1 MSSDSKYDEI
11 ISQLKSGKSSDAL
24 IKALLNTGVESF
36 TRIDRNLY
44 FRITTAGTG
53 FWVYQYRIASKVK
66 RMTMGTYGK
75 RPDGMPLSDARISLA
90 EAKGSL
96 NAGIDPLAEKKR
108 ARSANYKT
116 VNDLALDW
124 LEEIKKHLQ
133 HPGIPTRIYNQEIKP
148 RIGDFALN
156 SLTGLDIREVLKFV
170 KQRKKT
176 ERLTIINDT
185 LMYLKQ
191 LFDHGIT
198 LGLIH
203 NNPAMAFKA
212 KHAGGPERSR
222 DRVPSIDEWEI
233 IFSVMR
239 ENQIHFT
246 RDNYLAVALLL
257 VLGVR
262 KGELIGLT
270 WAELDLEKKVWYL
283 SEERAKNGHAIDI
296 PLPTQ
301 AIGWLRELKIRAG
314 NSDYVFPSRRAS
326 KRRGYISDDTL
337 NHALTGLF
345 GKKTGK
351 HNSSSGNVLGIAGIE
366 YFVIHDIRRSLRTIM
381 SKNDVRTEVAEKCIN
396 HVKRGVEGIYNRD
409 AFFEERVAA
418 HQKLADQISPL
429 VN

>member
-1 MSSDSKYDEI
+1 MSPTSKFDEI
-11 ISQLKSGKSSDAL
+11 VSHLKSGKNSDAL
-24 IKALLNTGVESF
+24 IRSLLHTGVESF

-53 FWVYQYRIASKVK
+53 FWVYQYKVSSKVR
-66 RMTMGTYGK
+66 RMTLGTYGK
-75 RPDGMPLSDARISLA
+75 RPDGMPLSDARIAMA
-90 EAKGSL
+90 EAKGEL

-108 ARSANYKT
+108 ARSANFKT
-116 VNDLALDW
+116 VDDLAADW
-124 LEEIKKHLQ
+124 LDEIKKHLE

-148 RIGDFALN
+148 KIGDFSLN

-170 KQRKKT
+170 KNRKKT
-176 ERLTIINDT
+176 ERPTIANDT
-185 LMYLKQ
+185 LTYLKQ

-203 NNPAMAFKA
+203 NNPAMAFKS

-222 DRVPSIDEWEI
+222 DRAPSIDEWKVT
-233 IFSVMR
+233 FTVMR

-246 RDNYLAVALLL
+246 RENYLAVALLL

-262 KGELIGLT
+262 KGELIGLK
-270 WAELDLEKKVWYL
+270 WAELDFDKNIWYL
-283 SEERAKNGHAIDI
+283 SEARAKNNHALDI

-301 AIGWLRELKIRAG
+301 AIKWLQELKTRAG

-351 HNSSSGNVLGIAGIE
+351 HSSCSGDVLGNAGIE

-381 SKNDVRTEVAEKCIN
+381 SKNGVRTEVAEKCIN
-396 HVKRGVEGIYNRD
+396 HVKRGVEGVYNRD
-409 AFFEERVAA
+409 AFFEERAAA
-418 HQKLADQISPL
+418 HQQLADQISPL

>member
-1 MSSDSKYDEI
+1 LSPTSRYEEI
-11 ISQLKSGKSSDAL
+11 VSQLKSGKNSDAL
-24 IKALLNTGVESF
+24 IKALLNTGIESF

-53 FWVYQYRIASKVK
+53 FWVYQYRISAKVK
-66 RMTMGTYGK
+66 RMTLGTYGR
-75 RPDGMPLSDARISLA
+75 RPDGMPLSDARIAMA
-90 EAKGSL
+90 EAKASL
-96 NAGIDPLAEKKR
+96 NAGTDPLAEKKR
-108 ARSANYKT
+108 ARSANFKT
-116 VNDLALDW
+116 VDDLAVDW
-124 LEEIKKHLQ
+124 LDEIKKHLE
-133 HPGIPTRIYNQEIKP
+133 HPSIPTRIYNHEIKP
-148 RIGDFALN
+148 KIGDFSLN

-170 KQRKKT
+170 KNRKKT
-176 ERLTIINDT
+176 ERPTIANDT

-212 KHAGGPERSR
+212 KHAGGAERSR
-222 DRVPSIDEWEI
+222 ERTPLIDEWKI
-233 IFSVMR
+233 IFAVMR

-246 RDNYLAVALLL
+246 RENYLSIALLL
-257 VLGVR
+257 VLGAR

-270 WAELDLEKKVWYL
+270 WSELDLENRVWYL
-283 SEERAKNGHAIDI
+283 SEERAKNNHALDI

-301 AIGWLRELKIRAG
+301 AIEWLQELKMRAG
-314 NSDYVFPSRRAS
+314 GSDYVFPSRRAS

-351 HNSSSGNVLGIAGIE
+351 HSSSTGDILGNAGIE
-366 YFVIHDIRRSLRTIM
+366 YFVIHDIRRSVRTIM
-381 SKNDVRTEVAEKCIN
+381 SKNGVNTEVAEKCIN

-409 AFFEERVAA
+409 AFFEERVIA
-418 HQKLADQISPL
+418 HQQLADQISPL